1 LSRVSMLR
9 TNQAFLNYFEALYK
23 AQEHREDVVLKSF
36 SRNENILSQDRKL
49 SGLMLIKEGIAK
61 CYFTEENGKEYIVEF
76 LGNGEILGEVEL
88 IKDIRC
94 LCGVKAVSEVTVY
107 ETNIPYF
114 KSLIKKDLSLNHL
127 LLDSFAERIINTS
140 SRASYQQ
147 LYTVEHT
154 LGQLLDMQSR
164 QGIQISKED
173 MAAYLGIT
181 VRSLNRI
188 LKDLK

>member
-1 LSRVSMLR
+1 MLR
-9 TNQAFLNYFEALYK
+9 TNQEFLKYFEELYMK
-23 AQEHREDVVLKSF
+23 QEGREEVIVKDF
-36 SRNENILSQDRKL
+36 SREENILIQHQPL
-49 SGLMLIKEGIAK
+49 SKVMLIKEGVAK
-61 CYFTEENGKEYIVEF
+61 CYLTEENGKEYIVEF

-88 IKDIRC
+88 MKNISC

-107 ETNIPYF
+107 EVNVSYF
-114 KSLIKKDLSLNHL
+114 KSLIKNDLALNHL

-154 LGQLLDMQSR
+154 VTQLLNMQSK

-188 LKDLK
+188 LKDFK

>member
-1 LSRVSMLR
+1 MLR
-9 TNQAFLNYFEALYK
+9 TNQAFSSYFEELYHNK
-23 AQEHREDVVLKSF
+23 KVGEEIIVKSF
-36 SRNENILSQDRKL
+36 SQDENILIQDQSL
-49 SGLMLIKEGIAK
+49 SKVMLIKEGIAK

-88 IKDIRC
+88 IKNISC

-107 ETNIPYF
+107 ETNIVYF
-114 KSLIKKDLSLNHL
+114 KSLIKNDLALNHL

-154 LGQLLDMQSR
+154 LTQLLNMQSK

-181 VRSLNRI
+181 VRTLNRI

>member
-1 LSRVSMLR
+1 MLR
-9 TNQAFLNYFEALYK
+9 TNQAFLSYFEELYNK
-23 AQEHREDVVLKSF
+23 QEGREDVVLKSF
-36 SRNENILSQDRKL
+36 SRDEDILIQDQPL
-49 SGLMLIKEGIAK
+49 SKVMLIKGGIAK

-88 IKDIRC
+88 IKNISC
-94 LCGVKAVSEVTVY
+94 LCGVKAISEVIVY
-107 ETNIPYF
+107 ETSISSF
-114 KSLIKKDLSLNHL
+114 KSLIKNDLSMNHL

-154 LGQLLDMQSR
+154 VTQLLNMQSQ
-164 QGIQISKED
+164 QGILISKED

>member
-1 LSRVSMLR
+1 MLR
-9 TNQAFLNYFEALYK
+9 TNQAFLSYFEELYHK
-23 AQEHREDVVLKSF
+23 QEGKEDVILKSF
-36 SRNENILSQDRKL
+36 SRDESILVQDQPL
-49 SGLMLIKEGIAK
+49 SKVMLIKEGIAK

-88 IKDIRC
+88 IKNIIC
-94 LCGVKAVSEVTVY
+94 LCGVKTVSEVTVY
-107 ETNIPYF
+107 ETTVSYF
-114 KSLIKKDLSLNHL
+114 KSLIKDDLTLNHL

-154 LGQLLDMQSR
+154 LTQLLNMQSK